1 MSAKIA
7 VVGLGRIGSVVLEQL
22 LGRQK
27 QGIEIVCVSEMH
39 DTPGRRKAESA
50 GIPILTPDEIIGQGD
65 KVDMIF
71 DMTGIADVRKSLRE
85 QLFDSN
91 NRHTVV
97 VPENVAYLIWS
108 LLSGEPVPD
117 KDHRSGY

>member
-7 VVGLGRIGSVVLEQL
+7 IVGLGRIGSVVLEQL

-27 QGIEIVCVSEMH
+27 QGIEIVCVSEKH
-39 DTPGRRKAESA
+39 DTPGRRKAESS
-50 GIPILTPDEIIGQGD
+50 GIPVLSLDEIIGQGD

-71 DMTGIADVRKSLRE
+71 DMTGIAEVRKTLRE
-85 QLFDSN
+85 LLFDSN

-97 VPENVAYLIWS
+97 VPENVAYLLWS
-108 LLSGEPVPD
+108 VLSGQPVPG